1 MNGLFRY
8 SFITILSCILLV
20 FGISWIATPKN
31 RPIEVY
37 IREDI
42 KDVIGLFLV
51 DEIRYIII

>member
-1 MNGLFRY
+1 MN
-8 SFITILSCILLV
+8 
-20 FGISWIATPKN
+20 TPKN

-37 IREDI
+37 ITEDI